1 MSRIRTF
8 YIDHDRAVG
17 FYQKPGLQVVSDEF
31 WEEGVLHVKMEM
43 DICVRSLP

>member
-1 MSRIRTF
+1 MEQNKGI

-31 WEEGVLHVKMEM
+31 REEGLFHVKMEM
-43 DICVRSLP
+43 DI